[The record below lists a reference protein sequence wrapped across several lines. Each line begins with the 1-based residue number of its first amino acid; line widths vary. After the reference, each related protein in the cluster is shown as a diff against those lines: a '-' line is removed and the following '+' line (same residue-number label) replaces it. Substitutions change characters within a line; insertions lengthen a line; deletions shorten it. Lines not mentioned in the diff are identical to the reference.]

1 MFDEKELIDLLSRII
16 EISKEVVTVANKAAE
31 ACTSKLPKQVQNVTV
46 PCTSLVYIQCIILY
60 MLWHDSDHIKKIPMS
75 RTGI

>member
-31 ACTSKLPKQVQNVTV
+31 ACTSKHPKQVQNCDSTMYIPGIHTV
-46 PCTSLVYIQCIILY
+46 HHIIYALA
-60 MLWHDSDHIKKIPMS
+60 
-75 RTGI
+75 